1 MSKNFMVF
9 LIGSISS
16 ILFSSVAYAQSPEQ
30 FPQQIP
36 NQVPAGVSSPMP
48 NIEGKWKISISGEN
62 RSTTCTLIQKGNVL
76 TGTFRGQMGDLP
88 LTGSVTNDRKMAF
101 TARFGGMSL
110 KFAGTVD
117 GKTIKGIVDLPMG
130 RGRKNFTG
138 SKEGVAVK
146 VPATNLKAYL
156 LH

>member
-1 MSKNFMVF
+1 MSRIFMMCF
-9 LIGSISS
+9 IGSISS
-16 ILFSSVAYAQSPEQ
+16 ILFSGVACAQNPEQ

-36 NQVPAGVSSPMP
+36 NQVPTRVSSPMP
-48 NIEGKWKISISGEN
+48 NIEGKWKMSISGEN

-76 TGTFRGQMGDLP
+76 TGKFRGEMGDLP
-88 LTGSVTNDRKMAF
+88 LTGTITNDRKMAF

-117 GKTIKGIVDLPMG
+117 GKTMKGIVDLPMG
-130 RGRKNFTG
+130 RGRKNFTA

-146 VPATNLKAYL
+146 VPVTNLKAYL
-156 LH
+156 PH

>member
-1 MSKNFMVF
+1 MSKYFMICFV
-9 LIGSISS
+9 GYISS
-16 ILFSSVAYAQSPEQ
+16 ILFSSVACAQSSEQ
-30 FPQQIP
+30 LPQQIP
-36 NQVPAGVSSPMP
+36 SQASPQVPNSIP
-48 NIEGKWKISISGEN
+48 NIEGKWKMSISGEN

-88 LTGSVTNDRKMAF
+88 LTGTITNDRKMAF
-101 TARFGGMSL
+101 TARFGGMSI

-117 GKTIKGIVDLPMG
+117 GKMMKGIVDLPMG